1 MTTLPLQYISY
12 YFPEKGVTTN
22 GVCAANKASVFN
34 QVLVDCKTTE
44 LVFFYETENS
54 EKGLRA
60 GQVFKE
66 PLGPHKT
73 LAAAAVRY

>member
-1 MTTLPLQYISY
+1 MTTPPFQYISY

-54 EKGLRA
+54 
-60 GQVFKE
+60 
-66 PLGPHKT
+66 
-73 LAAAAVRY
+73 